1 MSLGASLRISASGM
15 AAQKLRLDVVAA
27 NLANVDTPGYRR
39 KQVEFAEAL
48 SGAVLKLPFASGNSA
63 RIAGVTATGIT
74 EDMSPLRIIAET
86 GQQSSNVEVVT
97 EMVEMMAAVRSY
109 EANVSAFNAA
119 RDMISKA
126 LQIGKA
132 S

>member
-39 KQVEFAEAL
+39 KQIEFAEAL
-48 SGAVLKLPFASGNSA
+48 TGVVLKLPFASGTRA
-63 RIAGVTATGIT
+63 ALGGVTVTGIT
-74 EDMSPLRIIAET
+74 EDMTPLRIIAET
-86 GQQSSNVEVVT
+86 GQEGSNVSVVT
-97 EMVEMMAAVRSY
+97 EMVEMMAAARSY

-119 RDMISKA
+119 RDMIRKS
-126 LQIGKA
+126 LEIGKA
-132 S
+132 